1 MPKRMSSERAFQPD
15 FVSPPGETV
24 ADLLEQAA
32 MTQTELAQRLGV
44 SLKHT
49 NQVVK
54 GAASIS
60 AELAL
65 GLEKVFGVS
74 ADFWLNRESLYRAEI
89 ARREEA
95 RELTSALAWAKSFP
109 INELRLRGL
118 ISSTGEGAELVGDLL
133 RFFGVASPKIW
144 ADPVAAYR
152 KSLRFE
158 SDPKALATWLRAG
171 ELEAATID
179 SEPFDSDRF
188 QEALQEV
195 RMLTRLKPSEWQ
207 PKLVRI
213 CATAG
218 VAVVILDTFHGARA
232 NGATR
237 WLSPTKALIQ
247 MSLRY
252 RWEDIFWFSF
262 FHEAAHILLH
272 RKKHIFVEG
281 VDASGGQGKD
291 PRSHAWEKEADRF
304 AARILIPPEH
314 EVELRRLTLTDIPEF
329 AERLGIAPGIVVGRL
344 QHERLIPNHR
354 GNELRHRLAFSD

>member
-1 MPKRMSSERAFQPD
+1 MSPERAFQPD
-15 FVSPPGETV
+15 YVSPPGDTV
-24 ADLLEQAA
+24 ADLLEQAG
-32 MTQTELAQRLGV
+32 MTQTDLAQRLGV

-54 GAASIS
+54 GSASIS

-74 ADFWLNRESLYRAEI
+74 ADFWLNRESLYRAAV

-95 RELTSALAWAKSFP
+95 RELTSAVEWAKSFP
-109 INELRLRGL
+109 VSELRERGL
-118 ISSTGEGAELVGDLL
+118 IPSTSKGTDLVRDLL
-133 RFFGVASPKIW
+133 RFFGVASPEAW
-144 ADPVAAYR
+144 ADPIAAYR
-152 KSLRFE
+152 KSLRLK

-171 ELEAATID
+171 ELEAAEIVT
-179 SEPFDSDRF
+179 EPFDSDRF
-188 QEALQEV
+188 HGALQGV
-195 RMLTRLKPSEWQ
+195 RALTRLEPTEWQ
-207 PKLVRI
+207 PALVRL

-262 FHEAAHILLH
+262 FHEAAHIVLH
-272 RKKHIFVEG
+272 RKKHIFLEG
-281 VDASGGQGKD
+281 IEASSD
-291 PRSHAWEKEADRF
+291 EDRDRESRAWEEEADRF
-304 AARILIPPEH
+304 AARMLIPPEH
-314 EVELRRLTLTDIPEF
+314 DAELRGLTLTDIPEL

-344 QHERLIPNHR
+344 QHDRLIPNHR

>member
-54 GAASIS
+54 GGASIS

-74 ADFWLNRESLYRAEI
+74 ADFWLNRESLYRADI
-89 ARREEA
+89 ARQEEA
-95 RELTSALAWAKSFP
+95 RELASALEWAKSFP
-109 INELRLRGL
+109 VNELRKRNL
-118 ISSTGEGAELVGDLL
+118 IPSSSKGADLVADLL
-133 RFFGVASPKIW
+133 RFFGVASPKLW
-144 ADPVAAYR
+144 SDPAAAYR
-152 KSLRFE
+152 KSARFE

-171 ELEAATID
+171 ELEAAKID
-179 SEPFDSDRF
+179 SEPFDNDRF
-188 QEALQEV
+188 HEVLYEV
-195 RMLTRLKPSEWQ
+195 RGLTRLDPNEWQ
-207 PKLVRI
+207 PELVRVS
-213 CATAG
+213 ATAG
-218 VAVVILDTFHGARA
+218 VAVIILDTFHGARA
-232 NGATR
+232 NGVTR
-237 WLSPTKALIQ
+237 WLSPTKASIQ

-272 RKKHIFVEG
+272 RKKHIFLEG
-281 VDASGGQGKD
+281 LDASSDGGTDHQ
-291 PRSHAWEKEADRF
+291 SQVWEGEADRF
-304 AARILIPPEH
+304 AARLLIPPEH
-314 EVELRRLTLTDIPEF
+314 DADLRRLTLTDVPEF

-344 QHERLIPNHR
+344 QHERLIPNYR
-354 GNELRHRLAFSD
+354 GNELRHRLAFSG